1 MKLLFVENRFA
12 TKIYEAV
19 GRRLEAM
26 GHEIHWLVQNPI
38 FSPKWGY
45 VHKLPF
51 PLNHVQD
58 LSKPDEY
65 AWLRQSDRGV
75 LHFGVSGKHYS
86 HYDHHITAVLDTV
99 MPDVIFGEATAFHEL
114 LTIKRARERNIFYLA
129 PNATRYPTDR
139 VVFMSYDTL
148 DAVGGDG
155 SFLNLEKAERILEAI
170 RTRKVVPSYMRML
183 SNPSW
188 SIEKYRLVSAI
199 SITKGWFAGE
209 RYITPSPV
217 RKFQLSMDQRRQRK
231 YWDDRA
237 SNELKALSD
246 LLHSR
251 KPWVLYALQMQ
262 PESNIDVFG
271 APWNEQAEIIRRA
284 AQALQKNGAM
294 LVVKP
299 NPKSKYEMTKYLN
312 DVMDGEPNLVRVSH
326 STPMSDLFPH
336 APLILT
342 VTGTVLLESIFI
354 GKPVACLGTHSMRNY
369 PGVTPIEAPED
380 VSMVLANVMDG
391 HACSASHVQA
401 LALLQRLHATSY
413 SATIWDPVRQPHQ
426 GTDATIDALT
436 TAFASVLKEL
446 K

>member
-1 MKLLFVENRFA
+1 MSNQKGMSDQKRMGNLVGDSDRITQPLAA
-12 TKIYEAV
+12 TMAV
-19 GRRLEAM
+19 VGVISRNLEA
-26 GHEIHWLVQNPI
+26 QN
-38 FSPKWGY
+38 S
-45 VHKLPF
+45 
-51 PLNHVQD
+51 NQN
-58 LSKPDEY
+58 S
-65 AWLRQSDRGV
+65 
-75 LHFGVSGKHYS
+75 
-86 HYDHHITAVLDTV
+86 
-99 MPDVIFGEATAFHEL
+99 
-114 LTIKRARERNIFYLA
+114 
-129 PNATRYPTDR
+129 
-139 VVFMSYDTL
+139 
-148 DAVGGDG
+148 
-155 SFLNLEKAERILEAI
+155 NL
-170 RTRKVVPSYMRML
+170 
-183 SNPSW
+183 
-188 SIEKYRLVSAI
+188 
-199 SITKGWFAGE
+199 G
-209 RYITPSPV
+209 
-217 RKFQLSMDQRRQRK
+217 
-231 YWDDRA
+231 
-237 SNELKALSD
+237 LK
-246 LLHSR
+246 
-251 KPWVLYALQMQ
+251 
-262 PESNIDVFG
+262 PESN
-271 APWNEQAEIIRRA
+271 
-284 AQALQKNGAM
+284 L
-294 LVVKP
+294 KP